1 MKFPH
6 SSYRM
11 ENSRNLMTRVH
22 ALFACLI
29 LIAAPLSGCLS
40 GDDLEEL
47 VDNIIGCMDENAE
60 NYDDNAT
67 SELVGD
73 CIYMA
78 TMDTFMDAMSDVR
91 SIEEMLEDTPKAG
104 YSQSMNVNEWN
115 DDLGMQMDVMIIET
129 VMADLDNDAVHVYNF
144 ISIAPLMT
152 MSYTHAQIGEVV
164 NIHYTAGGMIAEGG
178 ESESYQT
185 RDATPN
191 VLEVLADQ
199 VGLFSGEEGDEGML
213 VETPDSDVDE
223 IPEDAVIT
231 ITMSDDMESQTMTME
246 YTEDGAEIT
255 MTIHINQNEDLMS
268 FTMASDNG
276 SATTN
281 IEYQMMWGDA
291 VVIEV
296 DETLPKT
303 SIPVWI
309 DIEPWWDDDD
319 DDTFH
324 CDNGNEIPWDYVD
337 DGWDDCG
344 DGSDESEPEMACYND
359 FGAYLSES
367 DESEDSCNSWT
378 YLEDYSSPH
387 SDEPFTGCYNTHT
400 HVQMEGASEY
410 ECDSFYWTELTEDD
424 DDDDDEQSPEEM
436 MDYMDTDEDGHLS
449 LQELFDYVNEEREQ
463 DGVPPM
469 SEEDEEGT
477 ANWFYSGDTDGDN
490 LLSLDEFTQLL
501 ESTGDDGDDGNGA
514 PTPEEAM
521 ESVDA
526 NGDGYMSYQEFED
539 AWESDPEN
547 PELDSEEVAALFDDC
562 DYDDND
568 LIDIDE
574 MQCFVDGIGAML
586 GGFGDDDGGD
596 ENPEQMFDY
605 MDTDDDGYLSLQDL
619 IDYLNNEAEQNGE
632 EPMSSEDEEGTANWF
647 YSGDT
652 DGDDLL
658 SLDEFT
664 QLVEE
669 STGDDDGDD
678 DTFYCDNGN
687 EIPMEWV
694 NDGDNDCGDWSDESD
709 DENDIYWESYY
720 GGYCEWEGD
729 PDGDDT
735 VWWCKESQDDEY
747 WNTWW
752 YYCEHHDSDWHC
764 TDDFGQSGEF
774 EHSADGDEWSGSDD
788 DDDDEGDEMFTCDNG
803 DEIPMDW
810 VNDGEEDCED
820 GSDEFDDGGDDE
832 QDEMPAVIIGYVAK
846 NQTLNAPI
854 SDFET
859 RFLSDCDGEYNE
871 ETGEMEEPDLNECT
885 VEFSI
890 PLTGG
895 EANGVT
901 HTYTDLDGDGLVSP
915 GDMLTLEGYDG
926 QTRLEMYDTWA
937 SEYTSDSLA
946 NPPALPGFGALMA
959 LTVLL
964 GAAFATRRD

>member
-47 VDNIIGCMDENAE
+47 VDDIIGCMDENAE

-104 YSQSMNVNEWN
+104 YSQSITVNEWN
-115 DDLGMQMDVMIIET
+115 DDLGMQMDIQIDET
-129 VMADLDNDAVHVYNF
+129 VMVDLDNDAVHVYNLF
-144 ISIAPLMT
+144 SLVPMMT
-152 MSYTHAQIGEVV
+152 MSYTHTQIGEVV
-164 NIHYTAGGMIAEGG
+164 NVHYAVGGMMAGGEAESG
-178 ESESYQT
+178 SYQT

-199 VGLFSGEEGDEGML
+199 VGLFWSEDDGL
-213 VETPDSDVDE
+213 VETPAEAGLDE
-223 IPEDAVIT
+223 IPEGAVTT

-268 FTMASDNG
+268 FSTESDNG
-276 SATTN
+276 SATTSMTY
-281 IEYQMMWGDA
+281 EMMWGDA
-291 VVIEV
+291 IVIEV

-319 DDTFH
+319 GDDLFL

-344 DGSDESEPEMACYND
+344 DGSDES
-359 FGAYLSES
+359 
-367 DESEDSCNSWT
+367 
-378 YLEDYSSPH
+378 
-387 SDEPFTGCYNTHT
+387 
-400 HVQMEGASEY
+400 
-410 ECDSFYWTELTEDD
+410 DD
-424 DDDDDEQSPEEM
+424 DDDDDERSPEEM

-449 LQELFDYVNEEREQ
+449 LQELFDYVNDEREQ
-463 DGVPPM
+463 DGEPPM

-526 NGDGYMSYQEFED
+526 NDDGYMSYQEFQD

-547 PELDSEEVAALFDDC
+547 PELDYDEVTILFDDC

-574 MQCFVDGIGAML
+574 MQCFVDGIGDML

-669 STGDDDGDD
+669 STGD
-678 DTFYCDNGN
+678 
-687 EIPMEWV
+687 
-694 NDGDNDCGDWSDESD
+694 
-709 DENDIYWESYY
+709 
-720 GGYCEWEGD
+720 
-729 PDGDDT
+729 
-735 VWWCKESQDDEY
+735 
-747 WNTWW
+747 
-752 YYCEHHDSDWHC
+752 
-764 TDDFGQSGEF
+764 
-774 EHSADGDEWSGSDD
+774 
-788 DDDDEGDEMFTCDNG
+788 EMFTCDNG

-810 VNDGEEDCED
+810 VNDGWDDCGD

-832 QDEMPAVIIGYVAK
+832 QHEMPAVIIGYVAK

-859 RFLSDCDGEYNE
+859 RFLSDCDEEYNE
-871 ETGEMEEPDLNECT
+871 ETGEMEEPDLN
-885 VEFSI
+885 
-890 PLTGG
+890 
-895 EANGVT
+895 
-901 HTYTDLDGDGLVSP
+901 
-915 GDMLTLEGYDG
+915 
-926 QTRLEMYDTWA
+926 
-937 SEYTSDSLA
+937 
-946 NPPALPGFGALMA
+946 
-959 LTVLL
+959 
-964 GAAFATRRD
+964 

>member
-199 VGLFSGEEGDEGML
+199 VGLFSGGEEGEGML

>member
-47 VDNIIGCMDENAE
+47 VDDIIGCMDENAE

-78 TMDTFMDAMSDVR
+78 TMDTFMDAMADVR

-104 YSQSMNVNEWN
+104 YSQSITMNEWN
-115 DDLGMQMDVMIIET
+115 DDLGMQMDIQMDET
-129 VMADLDNDAVHVYNF
+129 VMADLDNDAVHVYNLF
-144 ISIAPLMT
+144 SLVPMMT
-152 MSYTHAQIGEVV
+152 MSYTHTQIGEVV
-164 NIHYTAGGMIAEGG
+164 NVHYAVGGMMAGGEAESG
-178 ESESYQT
+178 SYQT

-199 VGLFSGEEGDEGML
+199 VGLFSGGDEGDGML
-213 VETPDSDVDE
+213 VETPDAGDVDE
-223 IPEDAVIT
+223 IPEGAVTT

-268 FTMASDNG
+268 FSMESDNG
-276 SATTN
+276 SATTSMTY
-281 IEYQMMWGDA
+281 EMMWGDA
-291 VVIEV
+291 IVIEV

-319 DDTFH
+319 GDDLFL

-344 DGSDESEPEMACYND
+344 DGSDES
-359 FGAYLSES
+359 
-367 DESEDSCNSWT
+367 
-378 YLEDYSSPH
+378 
-387 SDEPFTGCYNTHT
+387 
-400 HVQMEGASEY
+400 
-410 ECDSFYWTELTEDD
+410 DD
-424 DDDDDEQSPEEM
+424 
-436 MDYMDTDEDGHLS
+436 G
-449 LQELFDYVNEEREQ
+449 
-463 DGVPPM
+463 
-469 SEEDEEGT
+469 
-477 ANWFYSGDTDGDN
+477 
-490 LLSLDEFTQLL
+490 
-501 ESTGDDGDDGNGA
+501 GDDGDDSDDGDGP
-514 PTPEEAM
+514 PTPEDAM
-521 ESVDA
+521 EEVDTD
-526 NGDGYMSYQEFED
+526 GDGYMDLDEFQE
-539 AWESDPEN
+539 AWDSDPTN
-547 PELDSEEVAALFDDC
+547 PELDYDEVSILFDDC

-568 LIDIDE
+568 LIDIEE
-574 MQCFVDGIGAML
+574 MQCFIDGIVDML
-586 GGFGDDDGGD
+586 PDEGD
-596 ENPEQMFDY
+596 EDPEQMFGHI
-605 MDTDDDGYLSLQDL
+605 DTDDDGYLSLQDL
-619 IDYLNNEAEQNGE
+619 IDYLNNEAEQDGE

-669 STGDDDGDD
+669 STGDDDGGDD
-678 DTFYCDNGN
+678 ISWMD
-687 EIPMEWV
+687 
-694 NDGDNDCGDWSDESD
+694 
-709 DENDIYWESYY
+709 YW
-720 GGYCEWEGD
+720 GGYCEWEGN

-735 VWWCKESQDDEY
+735 VWWCKYSEDDEY
-747 WNTWW
+747 WETWW
-752 YYCEHHDSDWHC
+752 YYCEDHEDDGWHC
-764 TDDFGQSGEF
+764 TDDFGQSEEF
-774 EHSADGDEWSGSDD
+774 EHSAEGDEWSGS

-810 VNDGEEDCED
+810 VNDGWDDCGD

-859 RFLSDCDGEYNE
+859 RFLSDCDEEYNE

-926 QTRLEMYDTWA
+926 QTRMEMYDTWA
-937 SEYTSDSLA
+937 SEYSSDSVA
-946 NPPALPGFGALMA
+946 TPPSLPGFGALMA

>member
-47 VDNIIGCMDENAE
+47 VDDIIGCMDENAE

-78 TMDTFMDAMSDVR
+78 TMDTFMDAMADVR

-104 YSQSMNVNEWN
+104 YSQSITMNEWN
-115 DDLGMQMDVMIIET
+115 DDLGMQMDIQMDET
-129 VMADLDNDAVHVYNF
+129 VMADLDNDAVHVYNLF
-144 ISIAPLMT
+144 SLVPMMT
-152 MSYTHAQIGEVV
+152 MSYTHTQIGEVV
-164 NIHYTAGGMIAEGG
+164 NVHYAVGGMMAGGEAESG
-178 ESESYQT
+178 SYQT

-199 VGLFSGEEGDEGML
+199 VGLFSGGDEGDGML
-213 VETPDSDVDE
+213 VETPDAGDVDE
-223 IPEDAVIT
+223 IPEGAVTT

-268 FTMASDNG
+268 FSMESDNG
-276 SATTN
+276 SATTSMTY
-281 IEYQMMWGDA
+281 EMMWGDA
-291 VVIEV
+291 IVIEV

-319 DDTFH
+319 GDDLFL

-344 DGSDESEPEMACYND
+344 DGSDES
-359 FGAYLSES
+359 
-367 DESEDSCNSWT
+367 
-378 YLEDYSSPH
+378 
-387 SDEPFTGCYNTHT
+387 
-400 HVQMEGASEY
+400 
-410 ECDSFYWTELTEDD
+410 DD
-424 DDDDDEQSPEEM
+424 
-436 MDYMDTDEDGHLS
+436 G
-449 LQELFDYVNEEREQ
+449 
-463 DGVPPM
+463 
-469 SEEDEEGT
+469 
-477 ANWFYSGDTDGDN
+477 
-490 LLSLDEFTQLL
+490 
-501 ESTGDDGDDGNGA
+501 GDDGDDSDDGDGP
-514 PTPEEAM
+514 PTPEDAM
-521 ESVDA
+521 EEVDTD
-526 NGDGYMSYQEFED
+526 GDGYMDLDEFQE
-539 AWESDPEN
+539 AWDSDPTN
-547 PELDSEEVAALFDDC
+547 PELDYDEVSILFDDC

-568 LIDIDE
+568 LIDIEE
-574 MQCFVDGIGAML
+574 MQCFIDGIVDML
-586 GGFGDDDGGD
+586 PDEGD
-596 ENPEQMFDY
+596 EDPEQMFGHI
-605 MDTDDDGYLSLQDL
+605 DTDDDGYLSLQDL

-669 STGDDDGDD
+669 STGDDDGGDD
-678 DTFYCDNGN
+678 ISWMD
-687 EIPMEWV
+687 
-694 NDGDNDCGDWSDESD
+694 
-709 DENDIYWESYY
+709 YW
-720 GGYCEWEGD
+720 GGYCEWEGN

-735 VWWCKESQDDEY
+735 VWWCKYSEDDEY
-747 WNTWW
+747 WETWW
-752 YYCEHHDSDWHC
+752 YYCEDHEDDGWHC
-764 TDDFGQSGEF
+764 TDDFGQSEEF
-774 EHSADGDEWSGSDD
+774 EHSAEGDEWSGS

-810 VNDGEEDCED
+810 VNDGWDDCGD

-859 RFLSDCDGEYNE
+859 RFLSDCDEEYNE

-890 PLTGG
+890 PLIGG

-926 QTRLEMYDTWA
+926 QTRMEMYDTWA
-937 SEYTSDSLA
+937 SEYSSDSVA
-946 NPPALPGFGALMA
+946 TPPALPGFGALMA

>member
-199 VGLFSGEEGDEGML
+199 VGLFSGGEEGEGML

-410 ECDSFYWTELTEDD
+410 ECDSFYWTEFTEDD
-424 DDDDDEQSPEEM
+424 DDDDDERSPEEM
-436 MDYMDTDEDGHLS
+436 MDYIDTDEDGHLS
-449 LQELFDYVNEEREQ
+449 LQEIFDYVNDEREQ
-463 DGVPPM
+463 DGEPPM

-547 PELDSEEVAALFDDC
+547 PELDSEEVESLFDDC

-619 IDYLNNEAEQNGE
+619 IDYLNNEAEQDGE

-729 PDGDDT
+729 PDGDDI

-764 TDDFGQSGEF
+764 TDDFGQSDDF
-774 EHSADGDEWSGSDD
+774 EYSADGDEWSGSDD

-854 SDFET
+854 ADFET

>member
-1 MKFPH
+1 
-6 SSYRM
+6 
-11 ENSRNLMTRVH
+11 MTRAH

-29 LIAAPLSGCLS
+29 LIAAPLAGCLS

-47 VDNIIGCMDENAE
+47 VDDIIGCMDENAA
-60 NYDDNAT
+60 NYEENAT

-91 SIEEMLEDTPKAG
+91 TIEEMLEDTPKAG
-104 YSQSMNVNEWN
+104 YSQSINMNEWN
-115 DDLGMQMDVMIIET
+115 DDLGMQVDIQIDET
-129 VMADLDNDAVHVYNF
+129 VMADLDNDAVHVHNF
-144 ISIAPLMT
+144 LSLAPLLT
-152 MSYTHAQIGEVV
+152 MSYTHTQIGEVV
-164 NIHYTAGGMIAEGG
+164 NIHYAAGGMVAEGG
-178 ESESYQT
+178 ESGSYQT

-199 VGLFSGEEGDEGML
+199 VGLFSGGEEAEGMPI
-213 VETPDSDVDE
+213 ETPDSDVDE

-276 SATTN
+276 SATMN
-281 IEYQMMWGDA
+281 MEYQMMWGDA

-303 SIPVWI
+303 SIPVWV
-309 DIEPWWDDDD
+309 DIESWGGDDADE
-319 DDTFH
+319 DDTFY
-324 CDNGNEIPWDYVD
+324 CDNGNEIPMDYVD

-344 DGSDESEPEMACYND
+344 DGSDESEPEMICWNSYVDYFDHFADQDTCYSWMWLEN
-359 FGAYLSES
+359 YTSEH
-367 DESEDSCNSWT
+367 DPDG
-378 YLEDYSSPH
+378 
-387 SDEPFTGCYNTHT
+387 EPFTGCYNSHTHT
-400 HVQMEGASEY
+400 Q
-410 ECDSFYWTELTEDD
+410 
-424 DDDDDEQSPEEM
+424 
-436 MDYMDTDEDGHLS
+436 
-449 LQELFDYVNEEREQ
+449 NEW
-463 DGVPPM
+463 M
-469 SEEDEEGT
+469 SEEECTSFMWVDEH
-477 ANWFYSGDTDGDN
+477 S
-490 LLSLDEFTQLL
+490 
-501 ESTGDDGDDGNGA
+501 
-514 PTPEEAM
+514 
-521 ESVDA
+521 
-526 NGDGYMSYQEFED
+526 
-539 AWESDPEN
+539 
-547 PELDSEEVAALFDDC
+547 FDD
-562 DYDDND
+562 
-568 LIDIDE
+568 
-574 MQCFVDGIGAML
+574 
-586 GGFGDDDGGD
+586 
-596 ENPEQMFDY
+596 
-605 MDTDDDGYLSLQDL
+605 
-619 IDYLNNEAEQNGE
+619 
-632 EPMSSEDEEGTANWF
+632 
-647 YSGDT
+647 
-652 DGDDLL
+652 
-658 SLDEFT
+658 
-664 QLVEE
+664 
-669 STGDDDGDD
+669 DD

-694 NDGDNDCGDWSDESD
+694 NDGDNDCGDWSDE
-709 DENDIYWESYY
+709 DEIDINWESYY
-720 GGYCEWEGD
+720 GGYCEWEGY

-747 WNTWW
+747 WETWW

-764 TDDFGQSGEF
+764 TDDFGQSEEF

-788 DDDDEGDEMFTCDNG
+788 DGDGAPTPEEAMESVDANDDGYMSFQEFQDSWDSDPTNPELDYDEVSILFDDCDYDGSDLIDIDEMQCFIDGIVDMLPDGGDECDTECVFHHIDGWLEDMDEHVTPSEWAAFVNSTGEEMSEEDFEGLSGFIGMYDYDDSEGLDWDEFQDAWNDCCADDDDGEEMFTCDNG

-820 GSDEFDDGGDDE
+820 GSDEFDDGDDDN
-832 QDEMPAVIIGYVAK
+832 QQEMPAVLIGYIAK

-859 RFLSDCDGEYNE
+859 HFLSDCHEEYDE
-871 ETGEMEEPDLNECT
+871 ETDEWVEPDLDECT

-890 PLTGG
+890 PLAGG

-915 GDMLTLEGYDG
+915 GDMLTLEGWDG

-937 SEYTSDSLA
+937 SEYTSESVA
-946 NPPALPGFGALMA
+946 NPPVLPGFGALMA

>member
-1 MKFPH
+1 
-6 SSYRM
+6 
-11 ENSRNLMTRVH
+11 MTRVH

-47 VDNIIGCMDENAE
+47 VDDIIGCMDENAA
-60 NYDDNAT
+60 NYEENAT

-104 YSQSMNVNEWN
+104 YSQSITVNEWN
-115 DDLGMQMDVMIIET
+115 DDLGMQMDIQIDET
-129 VMADLDNDAVHVYNF
+129 VMADLDNDAVHVYNLF
-144 ISIAPLMT
+144 SLVPMMT
-152 MSYTHAQIGEVV
+152 MSYTHTQIGEVV
-164 NIHYTAGGMIAEGG
+164 NVHYAVGGVMAGGEAESG
-178 ESESYQT
+178 SYQT

-199 VGLFSGEEGDEGML
+199 VGLFWSEDDGL
-213 VETPDSDVDE
+213 VETPDAGDLDE
-223 IPEDAVIT
+223 IPEGAVTT

-268 FTMASDNG
+268 FSMETDNG
-276 SATTN
+276 SATTSRTY
-281 IEYQMMWGDA
+281 EMMWGDA
-291 VVIEV
+291 IVIEV

-319 DDTFH
+319 GDDLFL

-344 DGSDESEPEMACYND
+344 DGSDES
-359 FGAYLSES
+359 
-367 DESEDSCNSWT
+367 
-378 YLEDYSSPH
+378 
-387 SDEPFTGCYNTHT
+387 
-400 HVQMEGASEY
+400 
-410 ECDSFYWTELTEDD
+410 DD
-424 DDDDDEQSPEEM
+424 
-436 MDYMDTDEDGHLS
+436 G
-449 LQELFDYVNEEREQ
+449 
-463 DGVPPM
+463 
-469 SEEDEEGT
+469 
-477 ANWFYSGDTDGDN
+477 
-490 LLSLDEFTQLL
+490 
-501 ESTGDDGDDGNGA
+501 GDDGDDGDGA
-514 PTPEEAM
+514 PTPEDAM
-521 ESVDA
+521 EEVDTD
-526 NGDGYMSYQEFED
+526 GDGYMDLDEFQE
-539 AWESDPEN
+539 AWDSDPTN
-547 PELDSEEVAALFDDC
+547 PELDYDEVSILFDDC
-562 DYDDND
+562 DYDDSE

-574 MQCFVDGIGAML
+574 MQCFIDGIVDML
-586 GGFGDDDGGD
+586 PDGEDCDEECVFHLIDGVLDEMEGHVTVSEWAAFVNYTDGNMTENDFNSLSYFIDMYDYDESGGLDWDEFQDAWNDCCADDDDGGD
-596 ENPEQMFDY
+596 DIGWTDY
-605 MDTDDDGYLSLQDL
+605 YD
-619 IDYLNNEAEQNGE
+619 
-632 EPMSSEDEEGTANWF
+632 
-647 YSGDT
+647 
-652 DGDDLL
+652 
-658 SLDEFT
+658 
-664 QLVEE
+664 
-669 STGDDDGDD
+669 
-678 DTFYCDNGN
+678 
-687 EIPMEWV
+687 
-694 NDGDNDCGDWSDESD
+694 
-709 DENDIYWESYY
+709 
-720 GGYCEWEGD
+720 GYCEWEGD
-729 PDGDDT
+729 VDGDED
-735 VWWCKESQDDEY
+735 VWYCKYSEDDEY
-747 WNTWW
+747 WDTWW
-752 YYCEHHDSDWHC
+752 YYCEDHEDDGWHC
-764 TDDFGQSGEF
+764 TDDFGQSEDF
-774 EHSADGDEWSGSDD
+774 EYSAEGDEWSGS

-810 VNDGEEDCED
+810 VNDGWDDCGD
-820 GSDEFDDGGDDE
+820 GSDEFDDGGDDG
-832 QDEMPAVIIGYVAK
+832 QHEMPAVIIGYVAK

-859 RFLSDCDGEYNE
+859 RFLSNCDEEYNE

-937 SEYTSDSLA
+937 SEYSSDSVA
-946 NPPALPGFGALMA
+946 TPPALPGFGALMA

>member
-115 DDLGMQMDVMIIET
+115 DDLGMQMDIMIIET

-199 VGLFSGEEGDEGML
+199 VGLFSGGEEGEGML

-547 PELDSEEVAALFDDC
+547 PELDSEEVATLFDDC

-729 PDGDDT
+729 PDGDDI

-764 TDDFGQSGEF
+764 TDDFGQSDDF
-774 EHSADGDEWSGSDD
+774 EYSADGDEWSGSDD

-810 VNDGEEDCED
+810 VNDGEEDCGD

-937 SEYTSDSLA
+937 SEYTSESVA

>member
-47 VDNIIGCMDENAE
+47 VDDIIGCMDENAE

-104 YSQSMNVNEWN
+104 YSQSITVNEWN
-115 DDLGMQMDVMIIET
+115 DDLGMQMDIQIDET
-129 VMADLDNDAVHVYNF
+129 VMVDLDNDAVHVYNLF
-144 ISIAPLMT
+144 SLVPMMT
-152 MSYTHAQIGEVV
+152 MSYTHTQIGEVV
-164 NIHYTAGGMIAEGG
+164 NVHYAVGGMMAGGEAESG
-178 ESESYQT
+178 SYQT

-199 VGLFSGEEGDEGML
+199 VGLFWSEDDGL
-213 VETPDSDVDE
+213 VETPAEAGLDE
-223 IPEDAVIT
+223 IPEGAVTT

-268 FTMASDNG
+268 FSTESDNG
-276 SATTN
+276 SATTSMTY
-281 IEYQMMWGDA
+281 EMMWGDA
-291 VVIEV
+291 IVIEV

-319 DDTFH
+319 GDDLFL

-344 DGSDESEPEMACYND
+344 DGSDES
-359 FGAYLSES
+359 
-367 DESEDSCNSWT
+367 
-378 YLEDYSSPH
+378 
-387 SDEPFTGCYNTHT
+387 
-400 HVQMEGASEY
+400 
-410 ECDSFYWTELTEDD
+410 DD
-424 DDDDDEQSPEEM
+424 DDDDDERSPEEM

-449 LQELFDYVNEEREQ
+449 LQELFDYVNDEREQ
-463 DGVPPM
+463 DGEPPM

-526 NGDGYMSYQEFED
+526 NDDGYMSYQEFQD

-574 MQCFVDGIGAML
+574 MQCFVDGIGDML

-632 EPMSSEDEEGTANWF
+632 EPMSGEDEEGTANWF

-669 STGDDDGDD
+669 STGDDDGGDD
-678 DTFYCDNGN
+678 ISWMD
-687 EIPMEWV
+687 
-694 NDGDNDCGDWSDESD
+694 
-709 DENDIYWESYY
+709 YW
-720 GGYCEWEGD
+720 GGYCEWEGN

-735 VWWCKESQDDEY
+735 VWWCKYSEDDEY
-747 WNTWW
+747 WETWW
-752 YYCEHHDSDWHC
+752 YYCEDHEDDGWHC
-764 TDDFGQSGEF
+764 TDDFGQSEEF
-774 EHSADGDEWSGSDD
+774 EHSAEGDEWSGSDD

-810 VNDGEEDCED
+810 VNDGWDDCGD

-859 RFLSDCDGEYNE
+859 RFLSDCDEEYNE

-926 QTRLEMYDTWA
+926 QTRMEMYDTWA
-937 SEYTSDSLA
+937 SEYSSDSVA
-946 NPPALPGFGALMA
+946 TPPALPGFGALMA

>member
-47 VDNIIGCMDENAE
+47 VDDIIGCMDENAE

-104 YSQSMNVNEWN
+104 YSQSITVNEWN
-115 DDLGMQMDVMIIET
+115 DDLGMQMDIQIDET
-129 VMADLDNDAVHVYNF
+129 VMVDLDNDAVHVYNLF
-144 ISIAPLMT
+144 SLVPMMT
-152 MSYTHAQIGEVV
+152 MSYTHTQIGEVV
-164 NIHYTAGGMIAEGG
+164 NVHYAVGGMMAGGEAESG
-178 ESESYQT
+178 SYQT

-191 VLEVLADQ
+191 VLEVLAGQ
-199 VGLFSGEEGDEGML
+199 VGLFWSEDDGL
-213 VETPDSDVDE
+213 VETPAEAGLDE
-223 IPEDAVIT
+223 IPEGAVTT

-246 YTEDGAEIT
+246 YTEDGAETT

-268 FTMASDNG
+268 FSTESDNG
-276 SATTN
+276 SATTSMTY
-281 IEYQMMWGDA
+281 EMMWGDA
-291 VVIEV
+291 IVIEV

-319 DDTFH
+319 GDDLFL

-344 DGSDESEPEMACYND
+344 DGSDES
-359 FGAYLSES
+359 
-367 DESEDSCNSWT
+367 
-378 YLEDYSSPH
+378 
-387 SDEPFTGCYNTHT
+387 
-400 HVQMEGASEY
+400 
-410 ECDSFYWTELTEDD
+410 DD
-424 DDDDDEQSPEEM
+424 DDDDDERSPEEM
-436 MDYMDTDEDGHLS
+436 MDYMDTNEDGHLS
-449 LQELFDYVNEEREQ
+449 LQELFDYVNDEREQ
-463 DGVPPM
+463 DGEPPM

-526 NGDGYMSYQEFED
+526 NDDGYMSYQEFQD

-547 PELDSEEVAALFDDC
+547 PELDYDEVTILFDDC

-574 MQCFVDGIGAML
+574 MQCFVDGIGDML

-669 STGDDDGDD
+669 STGDDDGGDD
-678 DTFYCDNGN
+678 ISWMD
-687 EIPMEWV
+687 
-694 NDGDNDCGDWSDESD
+694 
-709 DENDIYWESYY
+709 YW
-720 GGYCEWEGD
+720 GGYCEWEGN

-735 VWWCKESQDDEY
+735 VWWCKYSEDDEY
-747 WNTWW
+747 WETWW
-752 YYCEHHDSDWHC
+752 YYCEDHEDDGWHC
-764 TDDFGQSGEF
+764 TDDFGQSEEF
-774 EHSADGDEWSGSDD
+774 EHSAEGDEWSGSDD

-810 VNDGEEDCED
+810 VNDGWDDCGD

-859 RFLSDCDGEYNE
+859 RFLSDCDEEYNE

-926 QTRLEMYDTWA
+926 QTRMEMYDTWA
-937 SEYTSDSLA
+937 SEYSSDSVA
-946 NPPALPGFGALMA
+946 TPPALPGFGALMA

>member
-1 MKFPH
+1 
-6 SSYRM
+6 
-11 ENSRNLMTRVH
+11 MTRAH

-29 LIAAPLSGCLS
+29 LIAAPLAGCLS

-47 VDNIIGCMDENAE
+47 VDDIIGCMDENAA
-60 NYDDNAT
+60 NYEENAT

-91 SIEEMLEDTPKAG
+91 TIEEMLEDTPKAG
-104 YSQSMNVNEWN
+104 YSQSINMNEWN
-115 DDLGMQMDVMIIET
+115 DDLGMQVDIQIDET
-129 VMADLDNDAVHVYNF
+129 VMADLDNDAVHVHNF
-144 ISIAPLMT
+144 LSLAPLLT
-152 MSYTHAQIGEVV
+152 MSYTHTQIGEVV
-164 NIHYTAGGMIAEGG
+164 NIHYAAGGMVAEGG
-178 ESESYQT
+178 ESGSYQT

-199 VGLFSGEEGDEGML
+199 VGLFSGGEEAEGIPI
-213 VETPDSDVDE
+213 ETPDSDVDE

-276 SATTN
+276 SATMN
-281 IEYQMMWGDA
+281 MEYQMMWGDA

-303 SIPVWI
+303 SIPVWV
-309 DIEPWWDDDD
+309 DIESWGGDDADE
-319 DDTFH
+319 DDTFY
-324 CDNGNEIPWDYVD
+324 CDNGNEIPMDYVD

-344 DGSDESEPEMACYND
+344 DGSDES
-359 FGAYLSES
+359 
-367 DESEDSCNSWT
+367 
-378 YLEDYSSPH
+378 
-387 SDEPFTGCYNTHT
+387 
-400 HVQMEGASEY
+400 
-410 ECDSFYWTELTEDD
+410 
-424 DDDDDEQSPEEM
+424 
-436 MDYMDTDEDGHLS
+436 
-449 LQELFDYVNEEREQ
+449 
-463 DGVPPM
+463 
-469 SEEDEEGT
+469 
-477 ANWFYSGDTDGDN
+477 
-490 LLSLDEFTQLL
+490 
-501 ESTGDDGDDGNGA
+501 
-514 PTPEEAM
+514 
-521 ESVDA
+521 
-526 NGDGYMSYQEFED
+526 
-539 AWESDPEN
+539 
-547 PELDSEEVAALFDDC
+547 
-562 DYDDND
+562 
-568 LIDIDE
+568 
-574 MQCFVDGIGAML
+574 
-586 GGFGDDDGGD
+586 
-596 ENPEQMFDY
+596 
-605 MDTDDDGYLSLQDL
+605 
-619 IDYLNNEAEQNGE
+619 
-632 EPMSSEDEEGTANWF
+632 
-647 YSGDT
+647 
-652 DGDDLL
+652 
-658 SLDEFT
+658 
-664 QLVEE
+664 
-669 STGDDDGDD
+669 DDGDD

-694 NDGDNDCGDWSDESD
+694 NDGDNDCGDWSDE
-709 DENDIYWESYY
+709 DEIDINWESYY
-720 GGYCEWEGD
+720 GGYCEWEGY

-747 WNTWW
+747 WETWW

-764 TDDFGQSGEF
+764 TDDFGQSEEF

-788 DDDDEGDEMFTCDNG
+788 DGDGAPTPEEAMESVDANDDGYMSFQEFQDSWDSDPTNPELDYDEVSILFDDCDYDGSDLIDIDEMQCFIDGIVDMLPDGGDECDTECVFHHIDGWLEDMDEHVTPSEWAAFANSTGEQMSEEDFEGLSGFIGMYDYDDSEGLDWDEFQDAWNDCCADDDDGEEMFTCDNG

-820 GSDEFDDGGDDE
+820 GSDEFDDGDDDN
-832 QDEMPAVIIGYVAK
+832 QQEMPAVLIGYIAK

-859 RFLSDCDGEYNE
+859 HFLSDCHEEYDE
-871 ETGEMEEPDLNECT
+871 ETDEWVEPDLDECT

-890 PLTGG
+890 PLAGG

-915 GDMLTLEGYDG
+915 GDMLTLEGWDG

-937 SEYTSDSLA
+937 SEYASESVA